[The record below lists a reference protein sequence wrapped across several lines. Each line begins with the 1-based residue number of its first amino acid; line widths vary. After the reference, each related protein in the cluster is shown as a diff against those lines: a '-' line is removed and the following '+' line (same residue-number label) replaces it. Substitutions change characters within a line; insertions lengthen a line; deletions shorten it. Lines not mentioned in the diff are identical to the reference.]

1 MLEGLVDPLGLSVA
15 FGVVTGGEV
24 KAHVQGFPERAEEV
38 RNELRTPIGGD
49 VGGNSVL
56 GKDVGDE
63 QVRELRCGERIV
75 RRDEDGLLGQ
85 PVYDDEDGGVAVG
98 VRELLDEVHRD
109 GVPRTFGDRELFQR
123 TVREVARDLGS
134 TAGGAGLAVVP
145 D

>member
-1 MLEGLVDPLGLSVA
+1 M
-15 FGVVTGGEV
+15 
-24 KAHVQGFPERAEEV
+24 
-38 RNELRTPIGGD
+38 
-49 VGGNSVL
+49 GGNSVL

-109 GVPRTFGDRELFQR
+109 GVPRAFGDRELFQR
-123 TVREVARDLGS
+123 SVREVARDLGS

>member
-1 MLEGLVDPLGLSVA
+1 M
-15 FGVVTGGEV
+15 
-24 KAHVQGFPERAEEV
+24 
-38 RNELRTPIGGD
+38 
-49 VGGNSVL
+49 L

-63 QVRELRCGERIV
+63 QVRELRCGERVV

-85 PVYDDEDGGVAVG
+85 PVYDDEDSGVAVR